1 VLRACVAIALLAAAG
16 AVLAGQDR
24 PTRFQSGV
32 DLISVTATVID
43 KDGHLVTG
51 LPAEA
56 FEIFEQG
63 ERQTISQFTNER
75 VPVSLAVLL
84 DVSDSMFGQRLVD
97 ARSAIERF
105 LFELLDESDEF
116 SVVAFN
122 HQARALTQWT
132 QAPDVLRSAMATLKP
147 FGSTALYDAVLT
159 TLPMMDTRTK
169 QRASVLIISD
179 GADTA
184 SDAALREVRSALIR
198 SDAFVYAIAVDPPAK
213 RAINEAVNMSALNE
227 ITGGS
232 GGNTELVH
240 QTSDL
245 EAATARIADELN
257 HQYVLGYYSQLP
269 LDGGYR
275 SIRVRVHQSRIPR
288 ARPARLHRDTAHQ
301 TARLRSAGYH
311 RLASRPVT
319 HPYDWLRG
327 SSAASSH
334 RGGLLVDPESRSSTT
349 TTARLWDP
357 KCRIA
362 TTDPPS
368 VSV

>member
-1 VLRACVAIALLAAAG
+1 MLRVFGAVVLLAAAG
-16 AVLAGQDR
+16 IGLAAQDR
-24 PTRFQSGV
+24 PGRFQSGI
-32 DLISVTATVID
+32 DLISVTATVVD
-43 KDGHLVTG
+43 RDGHLVTG
-51 LPAEA
+51 LPVEA

-63 ERQTISQFTNER
+63 ERQTITQFTNER

-97 ARSAIERF
+97 SRSAIERF
-105 LFELLDESDEF
+105 LFDLLDDKDEF
-116 SVVAFN
+116 SVVVFN
-122 HQARALTQWT
+122 HHPRALTQWT
-132 QAPDVLRSAMATLKP
+132 QAPDVVRSAMATLKP

-184 SDAALREVRSALIR
+184 SDSSLREVRSALVR

-213 RAINEAVNMSALNE
+213 RAINETVNVSALNE

-275 SIRVRVHQSRIPR
+275 SIRVRATNPEYRVR
-288 ARPARLHRDTAHQ
+288 ARR
-301 TARLRSAGYH
+301 GY
-311 RLASRPVT
+311 
-319 HPYDWLRG
+319 
-327 SSAASSH
+327 
-334 RGGLLVDPESRSSTT
+334 
-349 TTARLWDP
+349 
-357 KCRIA
+357 IA
-362 TTDPPS
+362 TPRTRRPG
-368 VSV
+368 

>member
-1 VLRACVAIALLAAAG
+1 MRKVSGAVALLAAAG
-16 AVLAGQDR
+16 IGLAAQDR
-24 PTRFQSGV
+24 PGRFQSGV
-32 DLISVTATVID
+32 DLISVTATVVD
-43 KDGHLVTG
+43 RDGHLVTG
-51 LPAEA
+51 LPVEA

-63 ERQTISQFTNER
+63 ERQTITQFTNER

-97 ARSAIERF
+97 SRSAIERF
-105 LFELLDESDEF
+105 LFDLLDDEDEF

-122 HQARALTQWT
+122 HHPRALTQWT
-132 QAPDVLRSAMATLKP
+132 QAPDVVTSAMAMLKP

-184 SDAALREVRSALIR
+184 SDSSLREVRSALVR

-213 RAINEAVNMSALNE
+213 RAINETVNVSALNE

-257 HQYVLGYYSQLP
+257 HQYVLGYHSQLP

-275 SIRVRVHQSRIPR
+275 SIRVRTTNPEYRVR
-288 ARPARLHRDTAHQ
+288 ARR
-301 TARLRSAGYH
+301 GY
-311 RLASRPVT
+311 
-319 HPYDWLRG
+319 
-327 SSAASSH
+327 
-334 RGGLLVDPESRSSTT
+334 
-349 TTARLWDP
+349 
-357 KCRIA
+357 IA
-362 TTDPPS
+362 TPRTRRPG
-368 VSV
+368 

>member
-1 VLRACVAIALLAAAG
+1 VRKAHGAILLFAAASVSLLA
-16 AVLAGQDR
+16 QDR
-24 PTRFQSGV
+24 PARFQSGV

-43 KDGHLVTG
+43 KSGRLVTG
-51 LPAEA
+51 LPADA
-56 FEIFEQG
+56 FELFEEG

-97 ARSAIERF
+97 ARSAVERF
-105 LFELLDESDEF
+105 LFELLDEDDEF

-122 HQARALTQWT
+122 HQPRALTRWT
-132 QAPDVLRSAMATLKP
+132 QAPDVVRDAMATLKP

-159 TLPMMDTRTK
+159 ALPMMNTRTK
-169 QRASVLIISD
+169 QRASLLIISD

-184 SDAALREVRSALIR
+184 SDAAMREVRAALIR

-213 RAINEAVNMSALNE
+213 RAINETVNVGALNE

-245 EAATARIADELN
+245 VTATARIAEELN
-257 HQYVLGYYSQLP
+257 SQYVLGYYSPLP

-275 SIRVRVHQSRIPR
+275 SIRVRSTNPEYRVR
-288 ARPARLHRDTAHQ
+288 ARR
-301 TARLRSAGYH
+301 GY
-311 RLASRPVT
+311 
-319 HPYDWLRG
+319 
-327 SSAASSH
+327 
-334 RGGLLVDPESRSSTT
+334 
-349 TTARLWDP
+349 
-357 KCRIA
+357 IA
-362 TTDPPS
+362 TPRTKRPG
-368 VSV
+368 